1 MGPDAVENLGT
12 GLTSSCQ
19 AFATHVCVCVCHR
32 SASRAPRIADHTSWL
47 NAGAHAR
54 TFYDGQMA
62 ISEPGAGIAMTY
74 MCVAQVI

>member
-12 GLTSSCQ
+12 GLTSARRLQ
-19 AFATHVCVCVCHR
+19 RTCVCVCHR

-62 ISEPGAGIAMTY
+62 ISERGAGIAMTY